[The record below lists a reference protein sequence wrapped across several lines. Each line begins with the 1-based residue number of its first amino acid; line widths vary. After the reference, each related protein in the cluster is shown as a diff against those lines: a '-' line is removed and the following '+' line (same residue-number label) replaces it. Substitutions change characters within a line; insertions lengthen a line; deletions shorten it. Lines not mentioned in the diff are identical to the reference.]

1 MKSKLQSL
9 FDKTNI
15 QRTLLNILFLLLVLS
30 LCFQLGQQLLKP
42 YGYDSFVMSEF
53 LINYQAGFVR
63 RGITGELLFFLV
75 KYFNVDFEWTVK
87 IICLI
92 WLIIPCFFFIRGFLK
107 RGYAWYI
114 LPTFL
119 FLGSGITHDTWIR
132 KDYLF
137 FCALI
142 PMIWIMGRSKVHNV
156 WKFLIVNILAAL
168 TILTHESFAFF
179 SLPLLFLLVFLDHK
193 EKGFWWSVLR
203 GVAFLLP
210 GIIAFVVVSY
220 YKGDL
225 QMAQLIYDSWLPVKQ
240 DLKPLEL
247 KPNDL
252 DIISLSAI
260 GWDAKWA
267 FLFHIKY
274 NFGAVDRGM
283 SSIFFWPMIF
293 VSAYFIAS
301 NFLLTFR
308 RHAGIFTGRDKLNL
322 STVLLFQLFCLM
334 PMLTI
339 LSCDLGRTLF
349 YWIGSS
355 YAVLLW
361 VPAHKIGV
369 LFPRWMFTATE
380 RINSSLSNIL
390 RPSKTS
396 LTLLLLFL
404 GTRYYR
410 FDPAYVFE
418 KSMVGQVIYILSQP
432 MVLLKNIVLGTL

>member
-9 FDKTNI
+9 FDKNNI
-15 QRTLLNILFLLLVLS
+15 QRTLLNTLFSLLVLS
-30 LCFQLGQQLLKP
+30 LFFQLGQQLLKT
-42 YGYDSFVMSEF
+42 YGYGSFVMSEF
-53 LINYQAGFVR
+53 LINYQVGFVR
-63 RGITGELLFFLV
+63 RGVTGELLFFLV
-75 KYFNVDFEWTVK
+75 KYFNVNFEWTVK

-92 WLIIPCFFFIRGFLK
+92 WLMIPCVFFIRGFLK

-142 PMIWIMGRSKVHNV
+142 PMIWAMGTKMHNA
-156 WKFLIVNILAAL
+156 WKFLIVNILAAFTL
-168 TILTHESFAFF
+168 LAHESFVFF
-179 SLPLLFLLVFLDHK
+179 SLPLMFLLLFLDHRQN
-193 EKGFWWSVLR
+193 GFWRSCLR

-210 GIIAFVVVSY
+210 SIITFFVVSY
-220 YKGDL
+220 HKGDL
-225 QMAQLIYDSWLPVKQ
+225 QMAQLIYDSWLPVKS
-240 DLKPLEL
+240 DLKPLVL

-283 SSIFFWPMIF
+283 SSMIFWPMIF

-301 NFLLTFR
+301 NFLLVFR
-308 RHAGIFTGRDKLNL
+308 RRPDIFTDRDRVLL
-322 STVLLFQLFCLM
+322 STVLLFQLACLL

-339 LSCDLGRTLF
+339 LSCDLGRTMF

-361 VPAHKIGV
+361 VPKHKIEN
-369 LFPRWMFTATE
+369 LFPQWMFSTAE
-380 RINSSLSNIL
+380 RVNTFLSNIL

-410 FDPAYVFE
+410 FDPAYIFE